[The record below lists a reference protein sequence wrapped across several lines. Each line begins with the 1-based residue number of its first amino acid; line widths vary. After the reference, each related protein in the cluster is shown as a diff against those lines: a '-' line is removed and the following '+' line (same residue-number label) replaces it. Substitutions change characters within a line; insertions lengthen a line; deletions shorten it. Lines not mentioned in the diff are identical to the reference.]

1 MHLFSC
7 FSLFWINNQIL
18 SLNNSS
24 TLFSFALFNFNFNY
38 VVIYWVR
45 LGFYLVFSF
54 LLFYLD
60 NVSKNT
66 HSKRMN
72 NFLFCLDIVVNYWI
86 LSFHSRTL
94 HFKSSFLWNFKVNFN
109 EIYWFGRLYWKEF
122 KHFRSRK

>member
-60 NVSKNT
+60 NVSEKHSFKKNEQFSVLFGYR
-66 HSKRMN
+66 SKFCRSTAEHCISKVLFYETSKSISMKFIALDDRIEKSSNIFVLEN
-72 NFLFCLDIVVNYWI
+72 NF
-86 LSFHSRTL
+86 
-94 HFKSSFLWNFKVNFN
+94 
-109 EIYWFGRLYWKEF
+109 
-122 KHFRSRK
+122 